1 MTSPT
6 EANLPLTSEL
16 YELIER
22 TFQAITLMAVIIAS
36 FLILDTLNGDDDGP
50 DGYT

>member
-1 MTSPT
+1 M
-6 EANLPLTSEL
+6 EASLPSTFEL

-22 TFQAITLMAVIIAS
+22 TFNALTLMAVIIAA
-36 FLILDTLNGDDDGP
+36 FLILAALNGDDDGP